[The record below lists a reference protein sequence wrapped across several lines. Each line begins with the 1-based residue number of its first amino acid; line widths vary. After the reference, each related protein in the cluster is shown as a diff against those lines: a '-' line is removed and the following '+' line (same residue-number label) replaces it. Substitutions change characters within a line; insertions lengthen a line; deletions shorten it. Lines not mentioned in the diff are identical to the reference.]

1 MRESC
6 RLAAS
11 VTAPIHFGVKRVSES
26 PLLLLFPAAM
36 AFAGAMDLLTMT
48 IPNRISLALIGAFV
62 VCAVIAGLSLQQFA
76 MHIACGGL
84 ILVIGMA
91 MFSARLLGGGDAKLM
106 AASAIWVGA
115 DNLMMYFLM
124 ISVLGG
130 VLALALLVYRRMP
143 AGAFVLPDWAARLH
157 VKGSSMPY
165 GVAIAAAALWI
176 YPQTIWFQSFA
187 G

>member
-1 MRESC
+1 MSY
-6 RLAAS
+6 
-11 VTAPIHFGVKRVSES
+11 F

-48 IPNRISLALIGAFV
+48 IPNKISLALIGAFL
-62 VCAVIAGLSLQQFA
+62 VCGLFAGLSLEQFA
-76 MHIACGGL
+76 IHLACGGL
-84 ILVIGMA
+84 ILLVGIA
-91 MFSARLLGGGDAKLM
+91 MFAARLLGGGDAKLM

-130 VLALALLVYRRMP
+130 VLAVALLVYRKLP
-143 AGAFVLPDWAARLH
+143 AGSLALPPWALRLH
-157 VKGSSMPY
+157 VPGSSMPY

-176 YPQTIWFQSFA
+176 YPQTIWFASFA

>member
-1 MRESC
+1 M
-6 RLAAS
+6 
-11 VTAPIHFGVKRVSES
+11 SEY

-48 IPNRISLALIGAFV
+48 IPNRISMVLIGTFV
-62 VCAVIAGLSLQQFA
+62 VCAVIAGLSIEQFA
-76 MHIACGGL
+76 MHIACGAVILL
-84 ILVIGMA
+84 IGIGMFA
-91 MFSARLLGGGDAKLM
+91 ARLLGGGDAKLM

-130 VLALALLVYRRMP
+130 VLAIALLIYRRMP
-143 AGAFVLPDWAARLH
+143 ASAFVLPDWAVRLH
-157 VKGSSMPY
+157 VKGSSMPN

-176 YPQTIWFQSFA
+176 YPQTIWFSSFA